1 MRELQVSET
10 NSSSQYEPSL
20 LFIMQHGD
28 VGVLVIL
35 HNVILMMSGRAV
47 MGVLCELDGAD
58 DWIPIRTLRGL
69 QLRKSNI
76 ELQSVVLKP
85 RVFSFPVS
93 FMAMIVSNA
102 ELKSPNSILM
112 RLFFFS
118 RCIRLSAGQWIWHL
132 PWICWL

>member
-28 VGVLVIL
+28 VSVLVIL

-58 DWIPIRTLRGL
+58 DWIPIRTVRGL
-69 QLRKSNI
+69 HLR
-76 ELQSVVLKP
+76 
-85 RVFSFPVS
+85 
-93 FMAMIVSNA
+93 
-102 ELKSPNSILM
+102 
-112 RLFFFS
+112 
-118 RCIRLSAGQWIWHL
+118 
-132 PWICWL
+132 